1 MARLKAHRDTSGRAY
16 AQRDVA
22 AYVVLVDGAL
32 ENFAQGACSVGPG
45 QVSRE
50 LDQTEEAACL
60 LLYQKSPP
68 DDASALSVFDNIRTA
83 LDDAK
88 NEDV

>member
-1 MARLKAHRDTSGRAY
+1 M
-16 AQRDVA
+16 
-22 AYVVLVDGAL
+22 
-32 ENFAQGACSVGPG
+32 GPG

-88 NEDV
+88 NQDV